1 MINKIVLQSLI
12 DPENPTKALEY
23 LKQNM
28 TEKEY
33 LDWLTKRII
42 KQKDNEVIKLPLT
55 IMFVVFMDYIQDVCE
70 EPYRIYEDCL
80 YDNVLDLPK
89 ETNLNNEKWNI
100 EFFMSFV
107 NEILN
112 KNNGSAKKIKFTSN
126 LYTPKDKPIED
137 KIIYPDKL
145 VGIDNFVF
153 AKE

>member
-1 MINKIVLQSLI
+1 MIDNMILKSLI
-12 DPENPTKALEY
+12 DTEDPSKALEY
-23 LKQNM
+23 LEQNM

-33 LDWLTKRII
+33 LEWLTKRII
-42 KQKDNEVIKLPLT
+42 EQKDNEVIKLPLT
-55 IMFVVFMDYIQDVCE
+55 IMFIIFMDYIQDICG

-126 LYTPKDKPIED
+126 LYTPNDKPIED
-137 KIIYPDKL
+137 KIIYPNKL